1 MPSTQLG
8 PVGARRRF
16 RMSSHFS
23 QHDRIV
29 LEGMRFYGF
38 HGVNPEERV
47 LGQEYLVDLAVE
59 IDLGPAGRSDRL
71 EDTISYAHIYRA
83 VREVMEGEPRNLL
96 EAAAQSI
103 ADRVLSE
110 FPVNSVAVRV
120 KKPHPPIRGS
130 VIENATVEIFR
141 RREN

>member
-1 MPSTQLG
+1 
-8 PVGARRRF
+8 
-16 RMSSHFS
+16 MSSQFPQS
-23 QHDRIV
+23 DRIT

-47 LGQEYLVDLAVE
+47 LGQEYLVDLTVE
-59 IDLGPAGRSDRL
+59 MDLGRAGSSDRL

-83 VREVMEGEPRNLL
+83 VKDVMEGEPRNLL

-110 FPVNSVAVRV
+110 FPVDSVGVRV

-130 VIENATVEIFR
+130 VIEYASVEIFR
-141 RREN
+141 RRKE

>member
-1 MPSTQLG
+1 MKDDLSKT
-8 PVGARRRF
+8 
-16 RMSSHFS
+16 
-23 QHDRIV
+23 DRIV

-59 IDLGPAGRSDRL
+59 MELRTAGASDRL
-71 EDTISYAHIYRA
+71 EDTVSYAHIYRA
-83 VREVMEGEPRNLL
+83 VLDVMEGEPRNLL

-103 ADRVLSE
+103 AERVLAD
-110 FPVNSVAVRV
+110 FPVDSVSVRV

-130 VIENATVEIFR
+130 VIENATVEIYR
-141 RREN
+141 RRER

>member
-1 MPSTQLG
+1 
-8 PVGARRRF
+8 
-16 RMSSHFS
+16 MSSPFP

-47 LGQEYLVDLAVE
+47 LGQEYLVDLTVE
-59 IDLGPAGRSDRL
+59 MDLGRAGRSDRL

-83 VREVMEGEPRNLL
+83 VKEVMEGEPRNLL

-103 ADRVLSE
+103 ADRVLAD
-110 FPVNSVAVRV
+110 FPVDSVAVRV

-130 VIENATVEIFR
+130 VIETATVEILR
-141 RREN
+141 RRES

>member
-1 MPSTQLG
+1 MKTELHN
-8 PVGARRRF
+8 
-16 RMSSHFS
+16 M
-23 QHDRIV
+23 DRII

-47 LGQEYLVDLAVE
+47 LGQEYLVDLSVE
-59 IDLGPAGRSDRL
+59 MDLSVAGDSDRL

-83 VREVMEGEPRNLL
+83 VRDVMEGEPRNLL

-103 ADRVLSE
+103 ARRVLDE
-110 FPVNSVAVRV
+110 FPVDSVAVKV

-130 VIENATVEIFR
+130 VIENATVEIMR
-141 RREN
+141 TRGS

>member
-1 MPSTQLG
+1 MKDEFAKT
-8 PVGARRRF
+8 
-16 RMSSHFS
+16 
-23 QHDRIV
+23 DRIV

-59 IDLGPAGRSDRL
+59 MDLTQAGASDRL

-83 VREVMEGEPRNLL
+83 VRDVMEGEPRNLL
-96 EAAAQSI
+96 SVAAAIFLLEAAAQSV
-103 ADRVLSE
+103 ADRILSD
-110 FPVNSVAVRV
+110 FPVDSVSIRV

-141 RREN
+141 RRQD

>member
-1 MPSTQLG
+1 MLMNSPS
-8 PVGARRRF
+8 
-16 RMSSHFS
+16 
-23 QHDRIV
+23 DRIV

-47 LGQEYLVDLAVE
+47 LGQEYLVDLTVE
-59 IDLGPAGRSDRL
+59 MDLGGAGRSDRL

-83 VREVMEGEPRNLL
+83 VKDVMEGEPRNLL

-110 FPVNSVAVRV
+110 FPVDSVTVRV

-130 VIENATVEIFR
+130 IIESATVEIYR
-141 RREN
+141 RRGNQFEGP

>member
-1 MPSTQLG
+1 MKNGLHH
-8 PVGARRRF
+8 
-16 RMSSHFS
+16 M
-23 QHDRIV
+23 DRIV

-47 LGQEYLVDLAVE
+47 LGQEYLVDLSVEMNLAV
-59 IDLGPAGRSDRL
+59 AGDSDHI

-83 VREVMEGEPRNLL
+83 VKDVMEGEPRNLL

-103 ADRVLSE
+103 AYRVLDE
-110 FPVNSVAVRV
+110 FPVDSVSVKV

-130 VIENATVEIFR
+130 VIENATVEIMR
-141 RREN
+141 SRGS